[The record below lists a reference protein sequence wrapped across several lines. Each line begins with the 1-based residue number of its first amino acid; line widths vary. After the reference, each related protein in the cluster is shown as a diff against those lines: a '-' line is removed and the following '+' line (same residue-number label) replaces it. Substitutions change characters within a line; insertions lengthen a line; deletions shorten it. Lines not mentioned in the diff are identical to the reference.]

1 MPFIRNVADRTL
13 QNYYYIKNKL
23 IHNIII
29 SLIFDK
35 IDTVT
40 SSTYSVEDCS
50 LRISSEMR

>member
-1 MPFIRNVADRTL
+1 MPFIRNIADRTSCKIIIIIFKKK
-13 QNYYYIKNKL
+13 Y
-23 IHNIII
+23 NIII

-40 SSTYSVEDCS
+40 SSTFSVEDCS